1 LWKKPKQ
8 KTPYFD
14 KNQWVIQYHCF
25 ANLYIMNKIYSYILD
40 FPGMVNQKIFNGRL
54 NSEVDQFDTPQGFRS
69 YVKCL
74 YQWLSVLVFLSMEWS
89 VLNQAMDYFGSDAS
103 GMAKAFSALTAVVM
117 LYMAF
122 PIAHVIRSRGESL
135 GSSDSGMVN
144 FLFRDFVTT
153 NIRILGETAAIV
165 GVCALGCQT
174 LGFLADNNLFCATV
188 GSSLLDNFA
197 WTASLPMQG
206 LNDLLGLLKLDAISN
221 ALGTLMSFNMADAA
235 TFDGDMKWNA
245 HHLVALAGG
254 FVNILMGLAM
264 MYVNLAIYGY
274 LYGIVSS
281 LTAWVASPSL
291 PISMKNK

>member
-1 LWKKPKQ
+1 
-8 KTPYFD
+8 
-14 KNQWVIQYHCF
+14 
-25 ANLYIMNKIYSYILD
+25 MNKIYSYILD
-40 FPGMVNQKIFNGRL
+40 FPGMVNQKILNARL
-54 NSEVDQFDTPQGFRS
+54 NAEIEQFDSSQGFKS
-69 YVKCL
+69 YVRCL

-89 VLNQAMDYFGSDAS
+89 ILRQLMDYFSSDAS
-103 GMAKAFSALTAVVM
+103 GLAKAFSVITAAIM

-135 GSSDSGMVN
+135 GSSGSGMVN

-165 GVCALGCQT
+165 GVCALGCRAM
-174 LGFLADNNLFCATV
+174 GFIVDNNLFCASV
-188 GSSLLDNFA
+188 GIDLLANFA

-206 LNDLLGLLKLDAISN
+206 LNDLLGLLQLDAISN
-221 ALGTLMSFNMADAA
+221 ALNTLMSFNMADAA
-235 TFDGDMKWNA
+235 EFDGDMKWNA

-254 FVNILMGLAM
+254 FVNVLMGLAL

-274 LYGIVSS
+274 LYGIVES
-281 LTAWVASPSL
+281 LTAWVANPSL